1 MHELG
6 TVVYIMDTVEK
17 ICKEQNLTTVGSIT
31 LEVGEVSAIVPEY
44 LVDFFN
50 WSKKKSEYLKDCV
63 LSVET
68 IKAVTFCQDC
78 KQTYPTVQ
86 YGKECPHC
94 GSNNTFL
101 VTGNEYNIKQ
111 IEAM

>member
-6 TVVYIMDTVEK
+6 TIVYVIDTVEK

-31 LEVGEVSAIVPEY
+31 LEVGEVSAIIPEY
-44 LVDFFN
+44 LIDYFN
-50 WSKKKSEYLKDCV
+50 WAKKKSDYLKDCE
-63 LSVET
+63 LLVED

-78 KQTYPTVQ
+78 KQTYPTVEF
-86 YGKECPHC
+86 GKECPHC
-94 GSNNTFL
+94 HSFNTFL
-101 VTGNEYNIKQ
+101 ITGNEYNIKQ